1 MSRIGEEAG
10 IIVRPATTTQSVKF
24 ASAHNLRRSLA
35 ERLYDAGVPEREV
48 SRIMRHADPQ
58 TTRRHYAPG
67 SVQKAAGILH
77 EKLDPVVTQPEE
89 TLMAGGVT

>member
-48 SRIMRHADPQ
+48 SRIMRHASPQ
-58 TTRRHYAPG
+58 TTRRHYALG
-67 SVQKAAGILH
+67 TVQKVAGILR
-77 EKLDPVVTQPEE
+77 EKLAPVVTQPEE